1 MKSSKKNILFVIGR
15 ELSLHVN
22 EMGEDTGD
30 KIDIVFAGTDEADLK
45 NYTAGKKLIVNEGIR
60 DFYTDDS
67 ILFINQKEFDDLK
80 RAIGYLLKGHKAV
93 YVVFMTGDPLS
104 LAVSPM
110 IAQEADELNIKTSF
124 IGVKTEDEDKRVT
137 EENLKYFLKNRY
149 RLYIID
155 RINNEFSLHAN
166 EEDSRDELLIEV
178 INSLVKRFKQAEKKL
193 K

>member
-1 MKSSKKNILFVIGR
+1 MSSKKNILFVIGR

-22 EMGEDTGD
+22 EMGGDTGD
-30 KIDIVFAGTDEADLK
+30 KINIVFAGTDEADLR

-60 DFYTDDS
+60 DFYIDDS

-124 IGVKTEDEDKRVT
+124 IGVKTENEDKRVT

-155 RINNEFSLHAN
+155 RINNEFSLQAN

-178 INSLVKRFKQAEKKL
+178 INSLVKSFKQAEKKL

>member
-1 MKSSKKNILFVIGR
+1 
-15 ELSLHVN
+15 
-22 EMGEDTGD
+22 MGEETGD

-60 DFYTDDS
+60 DFYTDDT